1 MEERIGFWVFE
12 CIFPITWIEPALS
25 RRPPFCE
32 NRCFPD
38 FSPTMIQG
46 QFRSSVLQ
54 VPAEVT
60 PLKFR
65 GYLRKEI
72 EAVQATA
79 QNEEDI
85 IIVRLFVLEKVLF
98 GLGPK
103 KVNSILQGVVGKCPN
118 IQRIELEALVR
129 PLTQDEMQEAADEA
143 QATLQALSHR
153 VMASGGKLGP
163 DTGAN

>member
-1 MEERIGFWVFE
+1 
-12 CIFPITWIEPALS
+12 
-25 RRPPFCE
+25 
-32 NRCFPD
+32 
-38 FSPTMIQG
+38 MIQG
-46 QFRSSVLQ
+46 QYRSATLQ

-79 QNEEDI
+79 QGEEDI

-98 GLGPK
+98 GLGAK
-103 KVNSILQGVVGKCPN
+103 KVDSILLGVVGKCPN
-118 IQRIELEALVR
+118 ILRIELEGLVR
-129 PLTQDEMQEAADEA
+129 PLTKDEMQEAADDA
-143 QATLQALSHR
+143 QTTLQALGDR

-163 DTGAN
+163 GAGGN

>member
-1 MEERIGFWVFE
+1 
-12 CIFPITWIEPALS
+12 
-25 RRPPFCE
+25 
-32 NRCFPD
+32 
-38 FSPTMIQG
+38 MIQG

-72 EAVQATA
+72 QALQAAVQSP
-79 QNEEDI
+79 EEI

-103 KVNSILQGVVGKCPN
+103 KVDSILHGVVEKCPN
-118 IQRIELEALVR
+118 IQRIELEGLIR
-129 PLTQDEMQEAADEA
+129 PLDADEMAEAAEEA
-143 QATLQALSHR
+143 QATLQLLGER
-153 VMASGGKLGP
+153 VMASGGKLV
-163 DTGAN
+163 ASE

>member
-1 MEERIGFWVFE
+1 MPWSK
-12 CIFPITWIEPALS
+12 AKLS
-25 RRPPFCE
+25 QSLPFCE
-32 NRCFPD
+32 NAPFPD
-38 FSPTMIQG
+38 LCPIMIQG
-46 QFRSSVLQ
+46 QFRSSILQ
-54 VPAEVT
+54 VPADVT
-60 PLKFR
+60 PLKLR

-98 GLGPK
+98 GLGEK
-103 KVNSILQGVVGKCPN
+103 KVNNILHGVVGKCPN
-118 IQRIELEALVR
+118 IQRIELEALAR
-129 PLTQDEMQEAADEA
+129 PLTEGEMQEAAAEA
-143 QATLQALSHR
+143 QATLLALSNR